1 MNSVFR
7 SIFILLALLMAA
19 PALAQEPI
27 GCDKFK
33 WPVDRERAL
42 LANPTQMASGG
53 TVSQPLSE
61 AVLVVL
67 VPIADANLPLAP
79 SRAPKSSNTYA
90 GFVRVPA
97 IPQAGT
103 YRITLSHGAWI
114 DVVQE
119 GHELESVTFSGV
131 SGCDGIAKSVKF
143 ELAPVPFVIELSGA
157 TASAVAIV
165 VTPD

>member
-42 LANPTQMASGG
+42 LANPTQMVSGS